1 MKYYSTNN
9 KNELVDFKTSLL
21 TGLASDGGL
30 YLPEYIPELSK
41 SFLDDLPNY
50 SMNEIAFHISS
61 KFIGDEINEIELQK
75 IIQSSISFSAPLVS
89 LNTDLSVLEL
99 FHGPTLAFKD
109 FGARFMAR
117 TMEYF
122 LKDEDEELNILV
134 ATSGDT
140 GSAVASGFLGVKGIR
155 VFVLY
160 PSAKV
165 SKIQE
170 QQFTTLGKNIQAIEI
185 DGTFDDCQKIVKEAF
200 VDKEII
206 DRKKMSSANSINIAR
221 LIPQTFYY
229 FEAAKKFM
237 HKDNSLVFCVPSG
250 NFGNITAGLFAKKMG
265 LPIHKFIAATNS
277 NDAFPKYLNSGTFTL
292 IPSVKTYSNAMD
304 VGNPSNL
311 QRINDLFNNDVSLIK
326 SVIYSKSFSDE
337 NTISA
342 IAEIKDK
349 FNYTIDPH
357 GAVGYLAA
365 ESYQNEIDGKS
376 KIVILETAHPA
387 KFSDVVEKAVGKT
400 VLLPSRLEECLS
412 RKKLS
417 TKLSNDYEDFKE
429 YFIHS

>member
-9 KNELVDFKTSLL
+9 KNELVDFKTALL
-21 TGLASDGGL
+21 TGLAADGGL

-41 SFLDDLPNY
+41 SLLDDLPNY
-50 SMNEIAFHISS
+50 SMQEIAFHISS
-61 KFIGDEINEIELQK
+61 LFIGDEINESELQK
-75 IIQSSISFSAPLVS
+75 IIQSSISFPSPLVS
-89 LNTDLSVLEL
+89 LNKNLSVLEL

-160 PSAKV
+160 PSGKV

-206 DRKKMSSANSINIAR
+206 GRKK
-221 LIPQTFYY
+221 
-229 FEAAKKFM
+229 
-237 HKDNSLVFCVPSG
+237 
-250 NFGNITAGLFAKKMG
+250 
-265 LPIHKFIAATNS
+265 
-277 NDAFPKYLNSGTFTL
+277 
-292 IPSVKTYSNAMD
+292 
-304 VGNPSNL
+304 
-311 QRINDLFNNDVSLIK
+311 
-326 SVIYSKSFSDE
+326 
-337 NTISA
+337 
-342 IAEIKDK
+342 
-349 FNYTIDPH
+349 
-357 GAVGYLAA
+357 
-365 ESYQNEIDGKS
+365 
-376 KIVILETAHPA
+376 
-387 KFSDVVEKAVGKT
+387 
-400 VLLPSRLEECLS
+400 
-412 RKKLS
+412 
-417 TKLSNDYEDFKE
+417 
-429 YFIHS
+429 